1 MKVMK
6 KFIFALL
13 ICMISAISAD
23 AQFNFGGV
31 SERSSYSSRQNASIT
46 FKNQSDYT
54 MTLRIIYAGGGYYSS
69 VVLRPHSS
77 SSVSFS
83 SSGKFKLKIKAVSS
97 FGEVS
102 YHDGGNFSVTCNS
115 TEWTEGEMSFRMS
128 SYGSGLGPKISAKQ
142 FESNY

>member
-1 MKVMK
+1 MK
-6 KFIFALL
+6 KYIVTLL
-13 ICMISAISAD
+13 ICMISAISAS
-23 AQFNFGGV
+23 AQFNFGSVG
-31 SERSSYSSRQNASIT
+31 ERSSYSSRQNASIT
-46 FKNQSDYT
+46 FSNQSDYT
-54 MTLRIIYAGGGYYSS
+54 MTLRIIHAGGGYYSS
-69 VVLRPHSS
+69 LVLRPHSS
-77 SSVSFS
+77 SKVSFS
-83 SSGKFKLKIKAVSS
+83 SSGNFKLKIKAVSS

>member
-1 MKVMK
+1 
-6 KFIFALL
+6 
-13 ICMISAISAD
+13 MITAVSAN
-23 AQFNFGGV
+23 AQFNFGSVG
-31 SERSSYSSRQNASIT
+31 ERSSYNSRQNASIT
-46 FKNQSDYT
+46 FTNQSDYT
-54 MTLRIIYAGGGYYSS
+54 MTLRIIYARGGYYSS

-83 SSGKFKLKIKAVSS
+83 NSGNFKLKIKAVSS
-97 FGEVS
+97 FGDVS

>member
-1 MKVMK
+1 MK

-13 ICMISAISAD
+13 IFIITGFSAS
-23 AQFNFGGV
+23 AQFNYGSVG
-31 SERSSYSSRQNASIT
+31 ERSSYSSSRQNASIT
-46 FKNQSDYT
+46 FSNQSDYT
-54 MTLRIIYAGGGYYSS
+54 MTLRIIHAGGRNYSS
-69 VVLRPHSS
+69 LVLRPHSS

-83 SSGKFKLKIKAVSS
+83 SSGNFKLKIKAVSS
-97 FGEVS
+97 FGDVS

-128 SYGSGLGPKISAKQ
+128 SYGSGLGPKISAQQ